1 MKVEFPHDH
10 LYYLINCIPH
20 SRIID
25 SICICVSAV
34 GNDESYW
41 ISDFLEA
48 RSMGISSHRF
58 FLFHH
63 SSFIIIHNIMSDNT
77 IRASI
82 LGTGLSLTAF
92 HHPLLKALPELF
104 TVHSVLE
111 RSGKETCRS
120 IVGDDVKIVKTYEE
134 VIEDKDV
141 DLVVVSTPNRTHF
154 DYVKRALEA
163 GKHG

>member
-1 MKVEFPHDH
+1 
-10 LYYLINCIPH
+10 
-20 SRIID
+20 
-25 SICICVSAV
+25 
-34 GNDESYW
+34 
-41 ISDFLEA
+41 
-48 RSMGISSHRF
+48 
-58 FLFHH
+58 
-63 SSFIIIHNIMSDNT
+63 MSDNT

-134 VIEDKDV
+134 VIGDKDV

-163 GKHG
+163 GKHGKSAPSTAHITRSQLLIM